1 MKELAIKSQKKVFK
15 AAEDELTE
23 ITIFDQFGK
32 GKIPVSKRLTNNCVI
47 YTRVS
52 SKRQE
57 QGYSLDTQLKD
68 DMEFARKN
76 EYNVLG
82 YFGGTYE
89 SASTDERKEF
99 NRMLTFCKKS
109 KEKVTY
115 IIVHMVDRFSRSG
128 ANAIY
133 IKEQLKS
140 NGIYIMSVRQP
151 VDVMT
156 TSGDFQQ
163 NIQMIF
169 SHYDNQVRKEKCVS
183 GIKEALS
190 RGEWCH
196 GIMKGYDAVYEGSKR
211 RLVVNS
217 EGKLIRKAF
226 LWKANEGLSNEECRQ
241 KLARLGLKI
250 TFQMMSRIFKNP
262 FYCGLIAH
270 NLLEGKIVEGVHE
283 KVISKE
289 LFLKVNEVQKQ
300 NSHGFK
306 WIPEQECV
314 PLKVFLRCE
323 HCNGTMTGYV
333 VKAKNKWYYKCRT
346 KGCGN
351 NKSAESLNKTFDELL
366 SYFTIKEEFEPLI
379 KEQMKITISGL
390 TKEAEENKLKIK
402 ATYQEIEN
410 KLERLE
416 ERYVTEELRQDLYV
430 KYVEKYKQE
439 KVEIL
444 KELGRL
450 ESKSSNH
457 EEVIDLALQNAVN
470 FTNMW
475 ASGDW
480 KRKVRMQYLLFPK
493 GLHYNKKND
502 TVRTEKINEAFL
514 WMACQQQVL
523 SKIKTGI
530 PLLNLRYSCLV
541 EAKDI
546 KSNVF
551 LEHLRLIIKCIWLSQ
566 KTD

>member
-1 MKELAIKSQKKVFK
+1 MKELNIKSKKQSSK
-15 AAEDELTE
+15 INEDELTE

-52 SKRQE
+52 SKKQE
-57 QGYSLDTQLKD
+57 SGYSLDTQLKD
-68 DMEFARKN
+68 NMEFARKN

-99 NRMLTFCKKS
+99 NRMLQFCKKS
-109 KEKVTY
+109 KDKVTY

-133 IKEQLKS
+133 IKENLKA

-151 VDVMT
+151 VDVTT

-183 GIKEALS
+183 GIKEALN

-196 GIMKGYDAVYEGSKR
+196 GVMKGYDAVYEGSKR
-211 RLVVNS
+211 KLVINS

-241 KLARLGLKI
+241 RLAKLGLKI

-270 NLLEGKIVEGVHE
+270 NLLEGKLIEGVHE

-289 LFLKVNEVQKQ
+289 IFLKVNEVQKQ

-314 PLKVFLRCE
+314 PMKVFLRCE
-323 HCNGTMTGYV
+323 HCNGSMTGYI

-346 KGCGN
+346 KGCCN
-351 NKSAESLNKTFDELL
+351 NKSADSLHATFNEVL
-366 SYFTIKEEFEPLI
+366 SYFTIKEEFAPLI
-379 KEQMKITISGL
+379 REQMKLTISGL
-390 TKEAEENKLKIK
+390 TKEAEENKKKIK
-402 ATYQEIEN
+402 ATYQDIEH

-416 ERYVTEELRQDLYV
+416 ERYVTEELKQDLYV

-439 KVEIL
+439 KVGIL
-444 KELGRL
+444 KELQKL
-450 ESKSSNH
+450 ESKCSNH
-457 EEVIDLALQNAVN
+457 EEVIDIALEHAVN
-470 FTNMW
+470 FNKMW
-475 ASGDW
+475 ASGGW
-480 KRKVRMQYLLFPK
+480 KRKLRMQYLLFPK
-493 GLHYNKKND
+493 GLNYNKRND
-502 TVRTEKINEAFL
+502 TVRTEKINQAFL
-514 WMACQQQVL
+514 WMACQQQKL
-523 SKIKTGI
+523 TQIKSGI
-530 PLLNLRYSCLV
+530 PILNIKYSALV
-541 EAKDI
+541 DPER
-546 KSNVF
+546 F
-551 LEHLRLIIKCIWLSQ
+551 ELSSKQ
-566 KTD
+566 GINKLSTKFRI

>member
-1 MKELAIKSQKKVFK
+1 MKELNIKSKKTSPK
-15 AAEDELTE
+15 ISEDELTE

-52 SKRQE
+52 SKKQE
-57 QGYSLDTQLKD
+57 AGYSLDTQLKD
-68 DMEFARKN
+68 NMEFARKN

-99 NRMLTFCKKS
+99 NRMLQFCKKS
-109 KEKVTY
+109 KDKVTY

-133 IKEQLKS
+133 IKENLKA

-151 VDVMT
+151 VDVTT

-183 GIKEALS
+183 GIKEALN

-196 GIMKGYDAVYEGSKR
+196 GVMKGYDAVYEGSKR
-211 RLVVNS
+211 KLVVNS

-241 KLARLGLKI
+241 KLAKLGLKI

-270 NLLEGKIVEGVHE
+270 NLLEGKLIEGVHE
-283 KVISKE
+283 KIISKE
-289 LFLKVNEVQKQ
+289 IFLKVNEVQKQ

-314 PLKVFLRCE
+314 PMKVFLRCE
-323 HCNGTMTGYV
+323 HCNGSMTGYI

-346 KGCGN
+346 KGCCN
-351 NKSAESLNKTFDELL
+351 NKSADSLHKTFDEVL
-366 SYFTIKEEFEPLI
+366 SYFTIKEEFAPLI
-379 KEQMKITISGL
+379 REQMKLTISGL
-390 TKEAEENKLKIK
+390 TKEAEENKKKIK
-402 ATYQEIEN
+402 ATYQDIEH

-416 ERYVTEELRQDLYV
+416 ERYVTEELKQDLYV

-444 KELGRL
+444 KELQKL
-450 ESKSSNH
+450 ESKCSNH
-457 EEVIDLALQNAVN
+457 EEVIDIALENAVN
-470 FTNMW
+470 FNKMW
-475 ASGDW
+475 ASGGW
-480 KRKVRMQYLLFPK
+480 KRKLRMQYLLFPK
-493 GLHYNKKND
+493 GLNYNKRND
-502 TVRTEKINEAFL
+502 TVRTEKINQAFL
-514 WMACQQQVL
+514 WMACQQQKL
-523 SKIKTGI
+523 SQIKSGI
-530 PLLNLRYSCLV
+530 PILNIKYSALV
-541 EAKDI
+541 DPER
-546 KSNVF
+546 F
-551 LEHLRLIIKCIWLSQ
+551 ELSSKQ
-566 KTD
+566 GIHKLSTSLDGI